1 MLIPINSGQVVPIL
15 YNSPDFVELLKNFN
29 KGFTSSEALIGKGDN
44 CSRAGM
50 PRAVGGRWQQVCSTF
65 NYFSRLFQYWG
76 VIFYFFDSYISPPT
90 RLNFSTNADIF

>member
-50 PRAVGGRWQQVCSTF
+50 KKPQQDF
-65 NYFSRLFQYWG
+65 
-76 VIFYFFDSYISPPT
+76 
-90 RLNFSTNADIF
+90 